1 MAGAKL
7 IVMYPIPTDVEAFDR
22 AYLGEHLPLAREK
35 LLGKTH
41 FVITQVLGG
50 PAGPPPFHYIAEIHY
65 PSIEALQE
73 SLATPDAQAVAAH
86 AVSISSGGPPVI
98 MIARDEKESFS
109 PDA

>member
-1 MAGAKL
+1 MAGVKL
-7 IVMYPIPTDVEAFDR
+7 MVMYPTPTDVEAFDR
-22 AYLGEHLPLAREK
+22 AYLDEHVPMAREK
-35 LLGKTH
+35 LLGKTK
-41 FVITQVLGG
+41 FVITRVLGG

-98 MIARDEKESFS
+98 MIAQDQTESFP